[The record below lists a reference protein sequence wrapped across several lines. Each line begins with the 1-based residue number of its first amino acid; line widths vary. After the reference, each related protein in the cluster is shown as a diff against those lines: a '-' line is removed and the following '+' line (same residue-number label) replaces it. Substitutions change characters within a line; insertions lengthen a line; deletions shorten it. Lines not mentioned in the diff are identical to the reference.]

1 MQAAGSVQEDRP
13 ACRACRKRKLRCSR
27 EVPLCAHCRRI
38 GTTCEYD
45 GEREKPGLKAGAV
58 EALRRRVEALEDAV
72 FRQER
77 PQENRPGSD
86 TSAVAAALREGMEML
101 LGHLQQP
108 HSRKRQCEDSVS
120 DAPRSPCNKR
130 RRVTD
135 TLVEPDEFSDLSS
148 SLPPP
153 AVLEAVVDAY
163 FALVQPWIPIFHEK
177 RFRRRLRS
185 PDKARLEVVLHA
197 MVVAMLKHVDQSV
210 LPADLHD
217 IEAVC
222 ERSRKIVV
230 LTAMDDLYVENLQ
243 ALIIICFEDIGS
255 GRVSRAWPIVGS
267 LTRTVEYL
275 QLSVESENHD
285 TGRVLQPRPSLPT
298 AADWVEEEERRRVFW
313 TVFNLD
319 RWNTSLTSND
329 VHRRLPAD
337 GGLWHNEEPVTT
349 PFFGIWDRSAG
360 KIGTLIAFLPTD
372 KPSPTAQVDMSTVGA
387 FAYRV
392 EATESLSRVTTF
404 FLQQRINHRDRQEMG
419 SWLMRFKEL
428 DLRLVSWKMFLPQK
442 WKDTNISRQPT
453 VVTMDPNLTLA
464 HITHNTSMI
473 LLHQRIAY
481 PPPEWLEVVKLPTL
495 SSAETCEAAAAE
507 TANITEKYLGNCPR
521 DGVVDSQFA
530 FCVFVSARVL
540 LVHWRYY
547 GTPLSPDYWTLMK
560 CLDAMATRWSGRVQ
574 ASRQNSAARYF
585 GQLNAIHRAC
595 QSDENFKLDVLGYS
609 NEIEW
614 TGEKQTTA
622 PAAVAFPADLPPML
636 QSSPARMSYNTG
648 SPDELTTVT
657 SILLDQQYSEMDR
670 IISLS
675 NAYFASDA
683 KMPPLSNFSDNPLH
697 SRDDLIRAALA
708 LVRPLHAHFSPA
720 HAFIRLPISTGA
732 HFDDGAAF
740 LEGFARPL
748 WVIATLLHA
757 LPFTSDPATID
768 AIKNVTQPWI
778 EGIRAGTDPAHPEYW
793 GAIAHGDQRMVEA
806 EVLACALLFAPD
818 AFFRRQDEATQNHIV
833 AWLRGLH
840 GKDMPVNNWRWF
852 RVFAN
857 LALVLVANVPY
868 EEVRPEMDA
877 DFAVL
882 DGFYLGGGWS
892 GDGPWLSA
900 EGEERERDEGMRTG
914 RWDAIG
920 CGRQA
925 DYYSGSFAI
934 QFSQLLYVK
943 FASHLDPERAERYRA
958 QAREFGAS
966 FWRYF
971 DKNGGAIPFGRSL
984 TYRFA
989 CGAFF
994 AALAVADI
1002 PDMPDPLASMG
1013 AVKGFLLRHLRW
1025 WAAHSTD
1032 VFYADGTMNI
1042 GYLYPNMYMAEDYNS
1057 PQSVYWSLKSLVV
1070 LLLPD
1075 SHPFW
1080 TTPEA
1085 PSPSAQPPVEVVSAP
1100 QQLLCNHPSGGHH
1113 FLLNPAQF
1121 VAWPMKA
1128 SPAKYCKFAYSSA
1141 FAFSVPTGPLIQQ
1154 LAPDSTLALSRDGCA
1169 TWAVKWKCAPVR
1181 FGTAV
1186 VPGQKD
1192 RVPVAEVEW
1201 RPWVDGEITVRTTL
1215 VPPTDRWPDWHVR
1228 IHRIQGRNL
1237 ERLYAVEGGFAIER
1251 VPKGNVQTPGR
1262 ERILPALEGEDWLDQ
1277 DIGVGEGV
1285 HMSEDSV
1292 LILSAAGASGLRGAA
1307 TMART
1312 EHEALKP
1319 DSNTNLMAQRT
1330 LIPVVRHGL
1339 LDGDRQGA
1347 VLVTAVFAVA
1357 SPQDQS
1363 RRSLRARWMDYPR
1376 EASSILLE

>member
-1 MQAAGSVQEDRP
+1 MIALPVALVVSGNSAA
-13 ACRACRKRKLRCSR
+13 RAKSR
-27 EVPLCAHCRRI
+27 SARIVGGLVVPLSLSSLEAHVLRGI
-38 GTTCEYD
+38 GTTCVYD

-72 FRQER
+72 FHQER
-77 PQENRPGSD
+77 PQEERPVSD
-86 TSAVAAALREGMEML
+86 SSAVATALREGMEML
-101 LGHLQQP
+101 LGQLQQP
-108 HSRKRQCEDSVS
+108 HTRKRPCDDEVS
-120 DAPRSPCNKR
+120 DVSCSPSNKR
-130 RRVTD
+130 RRVND
-135 TLVEPDEFSDLSS
+135 TLIEPDEYSDLSS

-153 AVLEAVVDAY
+153 AVLEAVVDSY
-163 FALVQPWIPIFHEK
+163 FAVVQPWIPIFHEK

-210 LPADLHD
+210 LPADLKD

-285 TGRVLQPRPSLPT
+285 TGRVLQPRPSLPV

-319 RWNTSLTSND
+319 RFCSVTTGWNTSLTSND

-521 DGVVDSQFA
+521 EGVVDSQFA

-614 TGEKQTTA
+614 TGDSQSATGL
-622 PAAVAFPADLPPML
+622 PPVAFPDLPPGIPVDAPPLL

-670 IISLS
+670 IISLN
-675 NAYFASDA
+675 NAYFASD
-683 KMPPLSNFSDNPLH
+683 
-697 SRDDLIRAALA
+697 
-708 LVRPLHAHFSPA
+708 V
-720 HAFIRLPISTGA
+720 
-732 HFDDGAAF
+732 
-740 LEGFARPL
+740 
-748 WVIATLLHA
+748 
-757 LPFTSDPATID
+757 
-768 AIKNVTQPWI
+768 
-778 EGIRAGTDPAHPEYW
+778 
-793 GAIAHGDQRMVEA
+793 
-806 EVLACALLFAPD
+806 
-818 AFFRRQDEATQNHIV
+818 
-833 AWLRGLH
+833 
-840 GKDMPVNNWRWF
+840 
-852 RVFAN
+852 
-857 LALVLVANVPY
+857 
-868 EEVRPEMDA
+868 
-877 DFAVL
+877 
-882 DGFYLGGGWS
+882 
-892 GDGPWLSA
+892 
-900 EGEERERDEGMRTG
+900 
-914 RWDAIG
+914 
-920 CGRQA
+920 
-925 DYYSGSFAI
+925 
-934 QFSQLLYVK
+934 
-943 FASHLDPERAERYRA
+943 
-958 QAREFGAS
+958 
-966 FWRYF
+966 
-971 DKNGGAIPFGRSL
+971 
-984 TYRFA
+984 
-989 CGAFF
+989 
-994 AALAVADI
+994 
-1002 PDMPDPLASMG
+1002 
-1013 AVKGFLLRHLRW
+1013 
-1025 WAAHSTD
+1025 
-1032 VFYADGTMNI
+1032 
-1042 GYLYPNMYMAEDYNS
+1042 
-1057 PQSVYWSLKSLVV
+1057 
-1070 LLLPD
+1070 
-1075 SHPFW
+1075 
-1080 TTPEA
+1080 
-1085 PSPSAQPPVEVVSAP
+1085 
-1100 QQLLCNHPSGGHH
+1100 
-1113 FLLNPAQF
+1113 
-1121 VAWPMKA
+1121 
-1128 SPAKYCKFAYSSA
+1128 AYS
-1141 FAFSVPTGPLIQQ
+1141 T
-1154 LAPDSTLALSRDGCA
+1154 
-1169 TWAVKWKCAPVR
+1169 
-1181 FGTAV
+1181 
-1186 VPGQKD
+1186 
-1192 RVPVAEVEW
+1192 
-1201 RPWVDGEITVRTTL
+1201 
-1215 VPPTDRWPDWHVR
+1215 
-1228 IHRIQGRNL
+1228 
-1237 ERLYAVEGGFAIER
+1237 
-1251 VPKGNVQTPGR
+1251 
-1262 ERILPALEGEDWLDQ
+1262 
-1277 DIGVGEGV
+1277 
-1285 HMSEDSV
+1285 
-1292 LILSAAGASGLRGAA
+1292 
-1307 TMART
+1307 
-1312 EHEALKP
+1312 
-1319 DSNTNLMAQRT
+1319 
-1330 LIPVVRHGL
+1330 
-1339 LDGDRQGA
+1339 
-1347 VLVTAVFAVA
+1347 
-1357 SPQDQS
+1357 
-1363 RRSLRARWMDYPR
+1363 
-1376 EASSILLE
+1376 

>member
-1 MQAAGSVQEDRP
+1 MEAEVSVQEDRP

-27 EVPLCAHCRRI
+27 EVPLW
-38 GTTCEYD
+38 TTCEYD

-58 EALRRRVEALEDAV
+58 EALRRRVETLEDAV
-72 FRQER
+72 FHQGR
-77 PQENRPGSD
+77 PQEHRPVSD
-86 TSAVAAALREGMEML
+86 SSAVATALREGIEIL
-101 LGHLQQP
+101 LGQLQQP
-108 HSRKRQCEDSVS
+108 HARKRPCEDSVG
-120 DAPRSPCNKR
+120 DVPRLPSNKR
-130 RRVTD
+130 RRGND
-135 TLVEPDEFSDLSS
+135 TLIEPDEFSDLSS

-153 AVLEAVVDAY
+153 AVIEAVVDSY

-185 PDKARLEVVLHA
+185 ADSSRLEVVLHA

-210 LPADLHD
+210 LPADLKD

-255 GRVSRAWPIVGS
+255 GRVSRAWPIIGS

-285 TGRVLQPRPSLPT
+285 TGRVLQPRPSLPV

-319 RWNTSLTSND
+319 RFCSVTTGWNTSLTSND

-521 DGVVDSQFA
+521 EGVVDSQFA

-574 ASRQNSAARYF
+574 PSRQNSAARYF

-614 TGEKQTTA
+614 AGDSQNATGL
-622 PAAVAFPADLPPML
+622 PPVAFPDLPPGIPVDAPPLL

-657 SILLDQQYSEMDR
+657 SILHD
-670 IISLS
+670 
-675 NAYFASDA
+675 
-683 KMPPLSNFSDNPLH
+683 MPPLSGFSNNPLLT
-697 SRDDLIRAALA
+697 RNDLIDAALA

-732 HFDDGAAF
+732 HFDDGAAL

-748 WVIATLLHA
+748 WVIATLLHS
-757 LPFTSDPATID
+757 LQFTTDPATIES
-768 AIKNVTQPWI
+768 IKIVTQPWI
-778 EGIRAGTDPAHPEYW
+778 EGIRTGTDPSHPEYW
-793 GAIAHGDQRMVEA
+793 GTIANGDQRMVEA

-818 AFFRRQDEATQNHIV
+818 AFFHGQDDLTQKNIV
-833 AWLRGLH
+833 AWLRGMH

-852 RVFAN
+852 RVFVN
-857 LALVLVANVPY
+857 LALVVVANVSY
-868 EEVRPEMDA
+868 DEVRPEMDA
-877 DFAVL
+877 DFEVL
-882 DGFYLGGGWS
+882 DGFYIGGGWS
-892 GDGPWLSA
+892 GDGPWLSP
-900 EGEERERDEGMRTG
+900 EGEEREREESMRTG
-914 RWDAIG
+914 RWDTVG

-934 QFSQLLYVK
+934 QFSQCLYAK
-943 FASHLDPERAERYRA
+943 FASHLDPERAERYRV
-958 QAREFGAS
+958 QARDFGGS

-971 DKNGGAIPFGRSL
+971 DRNGGAIPFGRSL

-994 AALAVADI
+994 AALAVADV
-1002 PDMPDPLASMG
+1002 PDMPAPLTSIG

-1025 WAAHSTD
+1025 WATHSSD

-1057 PQSVYWSLKSLVV
+1057 PQSVYWSLKSLIV

-1085 PSPSAQPPVEVVSAP
+1085 PYPSTQAPVEIASAP
-1100 QQLLCNHPSGGHH
+1100 QQLICNHPAGGHH

-1128 SPAKYCKFAYSSA
+1128 SQAKYCKFAYSSA

-1154 LAPDSTLALSRDGCA
+1154 LAPDSTLALSRDGCS
-1169 TWAVKWKCAPVR
+1169 TWAVKWKASPVR
-1181 FGTAV
+1181 FGTASVQGHNDKIPV
-1186 VPGQKD
+1186 V
-1192 RVPVAEVEW
+1192 EVEW
-1201 RPWVDGEITVRTTL
+1201 RPWVDGEVTVRTTL

-1228 IHRIQGRNL
+1228 IHRIRGRNL
-1237 ERLYAVEGGFAIER
+1237 EKLYLVEGGFAIDR
-1251 VPKGNVQTPGR
+1251 VPRGNVKTPGR
-1262 ERILPALEGEDWLDQ
+1262 ERILPAVEGEDWLDKE
-1277 DIGVGEGV
+1277 IGVAEGIHV
-1285 HMSEDSV
+1285 SQDSV
-1292 LILSAAGASGLRGAA
+1292 LILSAAGASGLRGVA

-1339 LDGDRQGA
+1339 LDGDRQEA
-1347 VLVTAVFAVA
+1347 VLVTAVFSIATT
-1357 SPQDQS
+1357 QDQS
-1363 RRSLRARWMDYPR
+1363 QRSLRERWMNYPR
-1376 EASSILLE
+1376 EANSITLQ